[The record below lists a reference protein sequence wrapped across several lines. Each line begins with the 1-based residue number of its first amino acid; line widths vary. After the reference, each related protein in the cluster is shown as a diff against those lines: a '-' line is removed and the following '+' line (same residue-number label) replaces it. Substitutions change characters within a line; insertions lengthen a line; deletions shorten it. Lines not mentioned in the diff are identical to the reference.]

1 MVSVGGPGVMLLGAL
16 VAGLACLLLGFL
28 LRAARVATPW
38 VLAAL
43 TWSLAVI
50 ALVTLVPAHG
60 APGWIAAEEAQT
72 SCSWDYGGPAPEG
85 FWIFSGGQRMLNT
98 ALFVP
103 AGFLLALAM
112 VQRGRGWLAIPGL
125 VLLLGYSALIERI
138 QLELTRLARACDVTD
153 VVDNATGA
161 LIGFGAGV
169 VVAAVLGVGAR
180 VTRR

>member
-1 MVSVGGPGVMLLGAL
+1 MLLGAL
-16 VAGLACLLLGFL
+16 VAGLACVLLGLLLQV
-28 LRAARVATPW
+28 ARVATPW

-43 TWSLAVI
+43 TWSLIVI
-50 ALVTLVPAHG
+50 ALVTLVPANG

-103 AGFLLALAM
+103 AGFLLALAT
-112 VQRGRGWLAIPGL
+112 VRRGRAWLALPGL
-125 VLLLGYSALIERI
+125 ALLLGYSALIERA
-138 QLELTRLARACDVTD
+138 QLELTRLDRACDVTD

-161 LIGFGAGV
+161 LLGFAAGV
-169 VVAAVLGVGAR
+169 VAALVLGVGAR
-180 VTRR
+180 VRR

>member
-16 VAGLACLLLGFL
+16 VAGAVCVVLGLA
-28 LRAARVATPW
+28 LRAAGVATPW

-43 TWSLAVI
+43 AWTLAVI
-50 ALVTLVPAHG
+50 GLVTLVPAHG

-72 SCSWDYGGPAPEG
+72 ACSWDYGGPAPEG

-103 AGFLLALAM
+103 AGFLLALAT
-112 VQRGRGWLAIPGL
+112 VRRGRWWLALPGL
-125 VLLLGYSALIERI
+125 ALLVGYSALIERV
-138 QLELTRLARACDVTD
+138 QLELTRLDRACDVTD
-153 VVDNATGA
+153 LVDNATGA
-161 LIGFGAGV
+161 LIGFGVGA
-169 VVAAVLGVGAR
+169 VVAAALGVGAR